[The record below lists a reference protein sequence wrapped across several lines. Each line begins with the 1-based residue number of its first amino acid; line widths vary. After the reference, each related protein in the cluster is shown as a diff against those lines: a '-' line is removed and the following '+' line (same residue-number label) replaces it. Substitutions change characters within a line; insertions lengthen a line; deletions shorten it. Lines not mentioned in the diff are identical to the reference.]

1 MIRRIFLILLI
12 LFVSM
17 TGYSQFFVSGKVLS
31 LPGRR
36 PISFVNIG
44 IVNSSV
50 GTISDEDGS
59 FLLKIPNYY
68 KNDTVI
74 FSALGYG
81 NIKIP
86 VAGLSEKANFMI
98 YLKESPTN
106 LKTVTIKGDS
116 WKRKVYRIG
125 NRSARGS
132 IMVADTVTAGSA
144 IALLIKNDPPGR
156 KSHFEY
162 PMYAERAQ
170 LLIFNNTFPEFK
182 VRTRLYDVD
191 ESTGLPGKDLLNES
205 VITRSEIDSGILKID
220 LSKYNIEING
230 DFFLV
235 FEWILDKNDRR
246 FLFQQFEGY
255 RKQNPD
261 KVSVD
266 YSYIDGK
273 KFHYLNYLGNFYAGP
288 SFGISVSKKSV
299 NNNVCYYRLNS
310 FGEWKRSP
318 SILTADIILSDT
330 PSWSNKGRS
339 PADTVYDGT
348 MEELL
353 SYYSIEPMGPDFN
366 YTQDLKIQDSVD
378 QSFIQRDRDPISI
391 AVHRI
396 NNQFNF
402 FANNPSYYPYRLVM
416 NFSGIINL
424 MPIINSQ
431 SFILK
436 TGQNRLLTFN
446 VADPSIPNFH
456 YDLSVK
462 EIIGDTTVTADTNYP
477 YLFPIRD
484 PKKARKENLREYYYG
499 DVFDLNDN
507 DTIYAMR
514 KGIVTALPGRGIQTD
529 RVYAD
534 RTLEVY
540 HADGT
545 IMTYKNIDPQNLFIN
560 AGEFVYPG
568 QPMGIINSGNDL
580 EVELFQINSNGRLK
594 RIVIYYYSGESRNY
608 LLTEFRKDFITNSP
622 DSIVMKE
629 MTEREIRMYIRNSLF
644 R

>member
-1 MIRRIFLILLI
+1 
-12 LFVSM
+12 
-17 TGYSQFFVSGKVLS
+17 
-31 LPGRR
+31 
-36 PISFVNIG
+36 
-44 IVNSSV
+44 
-50 GTISDEDGS
+50 
-59 FLLKIPNYY
+59 
-68 KNDTVI
+68 
-74 FSALGYG
+74 
-81 NIKIP
+81 
-86 VAGLSEKANFMI
+86 
-98 YLKESPTN
+98 
-106 LKTVTIKGDS
+106 
-116 WKRKVYRIG
+116 
-125 NRSARGS
+125 
-132 IMVADTVTAGSA
+132 
-144 IALLIKNDPPGR
+144 DPPGS

-170 LLIFNNTFPEFK
+170 LMIYNNTFPEFK

-191 ESTGLPGKDLLNES
+191 ESTGLPGKDLLNKS
-205 VITRSEIDSGILKID
+205 VITRSEIDSGLLKID
-220 LSKYNIEING
+220 LSKYNIEIHG

-246 FLFQQFEGY
+246 FLFQQFEGF

-273 KFHYLNYLGNFYAGP
+273 KFHYLNYLGNLYAGP
-288 SFGISVSKKSV
+288 SFGISVSRKSV

-318 SILTADIILSDT
+318 SILTADIILSDA
-330 PSWSNKGRS
+330 PSWSNNGRA
-339 PADTVYDGT
+339 PADTVFDGT
-348 MEELL
+348 KEELL
-353 SYYSIEPMGPDFN
+353 SYYSIEPMGLKLGLA
-366 YTQDLKIQDSVD
+366 QDNVIQDSID
-378 QSFIQRDRDPISI
+378 QPFIQRDKDPVSI

-402 FANNPSYYPYRLVM
+402 FANNPSYYPYRLTM

-424 MPIINSQ
+424 MPIITSET
-431 SFILK
+431 FILK

-462 EIIGDTTVTADTNYP
+462 EIIGDTTIIADFNYP
-477 YLFPIRD
+477 YLFPIRN
-484 PKKARKENLREYYYG
+484 PIKAGKENPGAYFYG

-514 KGIVTALPGRGIQTD
+514 KGIVTALPGRGLQYD

-545 IMTYKNIDPQNLFIN
+545 IMTYKNIDPQNLFMN
-560 AGEFVYPG
+560 AGEYVYPG

-594 RIVIYYYSGESRNY
+594 RMEIYYYSGESKNY
-608 LLTEFRKDFITNSP
+608 LLDEIRNYSITNLP

-629 MTEREIRMYIRNSLF
+629 MTEREIRMYNRNLLY